1 MDTRPPGVE
10 LALGALPAQ
19 FFLLQMQEL
28 KHFN

>member
-19 FFLLQMQEL
+19 FFIANAGT
-28 KHFN
+28 KTF